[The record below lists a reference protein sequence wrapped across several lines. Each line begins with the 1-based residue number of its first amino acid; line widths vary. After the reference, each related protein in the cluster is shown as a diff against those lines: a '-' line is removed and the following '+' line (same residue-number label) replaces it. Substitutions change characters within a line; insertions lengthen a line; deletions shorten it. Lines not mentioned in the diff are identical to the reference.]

1 MTLTNCDMRPV
12 SSAVISLD
20 ESSLFEE
27 LEPVMKILDTG
38 DDTRDHPEG
47 KVYTEVPDVVAEAV

>member
-1 MTLTNCDMRPV
+1 MRPV

-38 DDTRDHPEG
+38 DHPEG
-47 KVYTEVPDVVAEAV
+47 QVYAEVPDVVAKAV